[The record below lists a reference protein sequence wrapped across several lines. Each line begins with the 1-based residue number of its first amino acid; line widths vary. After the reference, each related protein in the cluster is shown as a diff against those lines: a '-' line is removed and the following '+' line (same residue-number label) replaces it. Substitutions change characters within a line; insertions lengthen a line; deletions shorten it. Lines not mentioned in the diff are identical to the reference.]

1 MKRRQSRLFWLFAL
15 CAAAAACALLLRL
28 RSEQQRGA
36 VYEELQQEETDRQTA
51 EKRDTAAETAEE
63 TSETETEAAYVS
75 DIDFDRLWELNPD
88 IYAWI
93 TIPGTDISYPIVQH
107 PYDSDYYLHHT
118 VEKEEGYPGSI
129 YTDSHNKKDL
139 SRFNTLI
146 YGHNMT
152 RGDGSMFTE
161 LMNYMDLS
169 FLESHREII
178 IDLPDARRTY
188 QIFAAVVYDDR
199 LITAAFDD
207 DLEEDR
213 QAYLDSIYRIRDLN
227 SHVMQDV
234 EVTPEDHIITLS
246 TCIIGRPDNRFLVEA
261 VLTDEER

>member
-1 MKRRQSRLFWLFAL
+1 MKKRQSWLFYLFAF
-15 CAAAAACALLLRL
+15 CAAAAACSLILRMS
-28 RSEQQRGA
+28 SERHRGEI
-36 VYEELQQEETDRQTA
+36 YKELQQEESSQQTEESESMA
-51 EKRDTAAETAEE
+51 ETAETAEE
-63 TSETETEAAYVS
+63 PSETEAAYVS
-75 DIDFDRLWELNPD
+75 EIDFAGLWELNPD

-93 TIPGTDISYPIVQH
+93 TIPGTDISYPMVQH

-118 VEKEEGYPGSI
+118 VEKKEGYPGSI

-161 LMNYMDLS
+161 LMHYMDPE
-169 FLESHREII
+169 FLENHREII

-188 QIFAAVVYDDR
+188 RIFAAVVYDDR

-207 DLEEDR
+207 DSEKDR
-213 QAYLDSIYRIRDLN
+213 QAYLDSIYSVRDLN

-234 EVTPEDHIITLS
+234 EVTPADHIITLS
-246 TCIIGRPDNRFLVEA
+246 TCIVNRPDNRFLVEA